1 MKGSVLTGR
10 TWLLL
15 IVAALLITAGGLNFS
30 QRVRF
35 QINPSRF
42 QAPPTDGVAWV
53 DTVQGVVVKTVQPGS
68 AAARAR
74 IIPGDRLLAVS
85 MTGRKCDD
93 LARGTKC
100 EQIAK
105 SQDVQIY
112 LDAAR
117 VGGEIHYLIERPSYP
132 EEARTYYAD
141 LDSLAAIQNWTARD
155 VYLNLIGLVYLCVGL
170 FVVFKQGGRAPF
182 VLHFAS
188 LSLAAFVFT
197 FYTPIGTFKDLDLAI
212 AFLRSA
218 GFIMFGPLFLHFSAI
233 YPVRYHL
240 FERRRW
246 RSLLLYVP
254 AAVLLAGAAVV
265 FLRDQLVRVLPAAR
279 RLLYYPPEFAVVYS
293 KATVIQFT
301 VALLASA
308 ALLIRRFVISKN
320 TVARQQLKWVV
331 WGSVLAIAPFTFLYA
346 IGFVIGTD
354 TASSLT
360 DVAVLPLILI
370 PLSLGYSVV
379 RYRLM
384 DVELVVRRA
393 AVYALTTLAIA
404 VLLGTIVYL
413 VGYAFGG
420 NVASSGEIISL
431 PLIISVAA
439 MALIV
444 MIAAPVK
451 NFLQERV
458 DRIFYGQRYDLRRS
472 LSDFGRTVSAT
483 TALDPLLDSLITRLR
498 QVMNVERL
506 AIFIEDERAPAGYR
520 VARTA
525 GLSAPMTVPADFR
538 EMIRTRSAET
548 GVVRADD
555 LESAPEGNGFVRRV
569 LHYYVPCVVRGR
581 MVAVI
586 GLGRS
591 ADGAL
596 LSSEDVEIL
605 RTVSGYV
612 AVAIE
617 NSLLYQEQQQH
628 AAELELL
635 KEFNESIVESIN
647 VGLIAVDLY
656 GRITRLNSALEE
668 MFSLGRDEA
677 IGLSVEDLFVED
689 FADTLKQVLGP
700 DGWQLRQT
708 RQIYKLHTATR
719 AGRSLVL
726 NIALAPLCADS
737 REQTGAL
744 VVFEDVTERLQ
755 LEDQL
760 QQREKL
766 SSIGML
772 AAGVAHEVNTPL
784 TGVSSYTQMLLGMLP
799 KNDPKHALLEKVSR
813 QADRA
818 SEIVNNLLNFS
829 RTGSAAE
836 FAGLDIHRVLD
847 DTLQLL
853 EPQLRRSQ
861 IEIIRDYGDNL
872 PKVHGNSV
880 KLQQVFTNLILNAR
894 DSIANGNGRITLATR
909 NGEDDGL
916 LVIEVADTGVG
927 IAPEDVA
934 KIYDPFFTTKGV
946 GRGTGLGLAV
956 TYGIVQ
962 EHDGH
967 ISVSSTPGRGTT
979 FRITLPTDDS
989 RARLQAAAQ

>member
-1 MKGSVLTGR
+1 V
-10 TWLLL
+10 LL
-15 IVAALLITAGGLNFS
+15 IAAGLLISAGVVNFY
-30 QRVRF
+30 QRVHS
-35 QINPSRF
+35 QGP
-42 QAPPTDGVAWV
+42 AWDGVTWV
-53 DTVQGVVVKTVQPGS
+53 DTAQGIVAKKIEPGS

-74 IIPGDRLLAVS
+74 MIPGDHLLAVS
-85 MTGRKCDD
+85 MTGD
-93 LARGTKC
+93 KC
-100 EQIAK
+100 E
-105 SQDVQIY
+105 DVNRGIRCEEVSGAEKIQLY
-112 LDAAR
+112 LDQAR

-132 EEARTYYAD
+132 PETRYYYAD
-141 LDSLAAIQNWTARD
+141 LDNLGAVNNLTALD
-155 VYLNLIGLVYLCVGL
+155 LYINLIGVVYLCIGL
-170 FVVFKQGGRAPF
+170 FVIFKQGGRAPF
-182 VLHFAS
+182 VIHFAG
-188 LSLAAFVFT
+188 LCLAAFVFH
-197 FYTPIGTFKDLDLAI
+197 FYTPMGIYRDLDLAI
-212 AFLRSA
+212 GFLRNTA
-218 GFIMFGPLFLHFSAI
+218 FILFAPLFLHFSAI
-233 YPVRYHL
+233 YPTRYHL
-240 FERRRW
+240 FAERRW
-246 RSLLLYVP
+246 RSLLLYLP
-254 AAVLLAGAAVV
+254 AFILVLVATDIYLHDELIKFLPHQVLDYSPNFAARFYKISFIHFTSALVASAVLLV
-265 FLRDQLVRVLPAAR
+265 
-279 RLLYYPPEFAVVYS
+279 
-293 KATVIQFT
+293 
-301 VALLASA
+301 
-308 ALLIRRFVISKN
+308 RRFIVSKN

-331 WGSVLAIAPFTFLYA
+331 WGSVLAIAPFTLLYA
-346 IGFVIGTD
+346 IGFVFGESAGPFTE
-354 TASSLT
+354 
-360 DVAVLPLILI
+360 VAVLPLILI
-370 PLSLGYSVV
+370 PLALGYSVV

-404 VLLGTIVYL
+404 LAIGAIVYFAGL
-413 VGYAFGG
+413 YAL
-420 NVASSGEIISL
+420 SGEVVSAGEITL
-431 PLIISVAA
+431 RLILSITA

-458 DRIFYGQRYDLRRS
+458 DRLFYGRRYDMRHS
-472 LSDFGRTVSAT
+472 LLDFGRTISAT
-483 TALDPLLDSLITRLR
+483 TALDPLLDALINRLR
-498 QVMNVERL
+498 EVMNVERL
-506 AIFIEDERAPAGYR
+506 AIFIEDQYAPGGYR

-525 GLSAPMTVPADFR
+525 GLNSPMSVPADFR

-555 LESAPEGNGFVRRV
+555 LEIAPEGDGFVRRV

-605 RTVSGYV
+605 RTVSGYI

-617 NSLLYQEQQQH
+617 NSLLYQEQQER

-647 VGLIAVDLY
+647 VGLMAVDLD

-668 MFSLGRDEA
+668 IFSITRDEVV
-677 IGLSVEDLFVED
+677 GKKVEELFAED
-689 FADTLKQVLGP
+689 FADTLRQVLGP

-719 AGRSLVL
+719 AGRAIVL
-726 NIALAPLCADS
+726 NIALAPLWADS
-737 REQTGAL
+737 HEQTGAL
-744 VVFEDVTERLQ
+744 VVFENVTERLR
-755 LEDQL
+755 LEEQL

-766 SSIGML
+766 SSIGLL

-784 TGVSSYTQMLLGMLP
+784 TGVSSYTQMLLNMLSE
-799 KNDPKHALLEKVSR
+799 NDPKHALLEKVRR

-818 SEIVNNLLNFS
+818 TEIVNNLLNFS

-836 FAGLDIHRVLD
+836 FTEVDIHRVLD

-861 IEIIRDYGDNL
+861 IEIIRSYGDHL
-872 PKVHGNSV
+872 PQVHGNSV

-894 DSIANGNGRITLATR
+894 DSIANGNGRIVLATK
-909 NGEDDGL
+909 NGEEEAL
-916 LVIEVADTGVG
+916 TVEVSDNGVG

-934 KIYDPFFTTKGV
+934 KIYDPFFTTKGI

-962 EHDGH
+962 EHSGH
-967 ISVSSTPGRGTT
+967 ISVSSTPGSGTT
-979 FRITLPTDDS
+979 FRITLPTRDP
-989 RARLQAAAQ
+989 RARLQAAAL

>member
-1 MKGSVLTGR
+1 MKGSVLTGK

-15 IVAALLITAGGLNFS
+15 IVAALLIAAGALNFS
-30 QRVRF
+30 QRLGHK
-35 QINPSRF
+35 
-42 QAPPTDGVAWV
+42 PPPWDGVTWV
-53 DTVQGVVVKTVQPGS
+53 DTSQGIIAKAIERGS
-68 AAARAR
+68 AAARAQM
-74 IIPGDRLLAVS
+74 IPGDRLLAIS
-85 MTGRKCDD
+85 LTGQRCEEVT
-93 LARGTKC
+93 RGPKC
-100 EQIAK
+100 EQIAEAK
-105 SQDVQIY
+105 DVQIY
-112 LDAAR
+112 LDEAG
-117 VGGEIHYLIERPSYP
+117 VDKEIHYLIERPSYP
-132 EEARTYYAD
+132 VETRTYYAD
-141 LDSLAAIQNWTARD
+141 LDHLGAIPNWTARD
-155 VYLNLIGLVYLCVGL
+155 LYVNLIGLVYLFVGL

-182 VLHFAS
+182 VLHFAT
-188 LSLAAFVFT
+188 LCLTAFVFN
-197 FYTPIGTFKDLDLAI
+197 FFTPIGTYKDLDLAI

-218 GFIMFGPLFLHFSAI
+218 GLVMFAPLFLHFSAI

-240 FERRRW
+240 FEERRW
-246 RSLLLYVP
+246 RRVLLYVP
-254 AAVLLAGAAVV
+254 AVLLLSVATIV
-265 FLRDQLVRVLPAAR
+265 FFHDELVKVLPN
-279 RLLYYPPEFAVVYS
+279 RLLDYSPNSVVAFYKAAFIHFAV
-293 KATVIQFT
+293 
-301 VALLASA
+301 ALVASA
-308 ALLIRRFVISKN
+308 VLLIRRFVVSRN

-331 WGSVLAIAPFTFLYA
+331 WGSALAIAPFTLLYA
-346 IGFVIGTD
+346 TGYI
-354 TASSLT
+354 LT
-360 DVAVLPLILI
+360 ETSNPLSDAALVPLVLI

-393 AVYALTTLAIA
+393 AVYAFTTLAIA
-404 VLLGTIVYL
+404 VAIGAIVYFAGSAL
-413 VGYAFGG
+413 AGD
-420 NVASSGEIISL
+420 VASNGEITFR
-431 PLIISVAA
+431 LILAVTA
-439 MALIV
+439 MACIV

-451 NFLQERV
+451 NFIQERV
-458 DRIFYGQRYDLRRS
+458 DRIFYGQRYDLRHS
-472 LSDFGRTVSAT
+472 LLDFGRTISAT
-483 TALDPLLDSLITRLR
+483 TALDPLLDSLVTRLR
-498 QVMNVERL
+498 QVMNVERV
-506 AIFIEDERAPAGYR
+506 AIFIEDEHAPSGYR

-525 GLSAPMTVPADFR
+525 NLAAPITVPNDFR

-555 LESAPEGNGFVRRV
+555 LEMTPEGDGYVRRV

-605 RTVSGYV
+605 RTVSGYIS
-612 AVAIE
+612 VAIE
-617 NSLLYQEQQQH
+617 NSLLYQEQQSR

-647 VGLIAVDLY
+647 VGLMAVDLN
-656 GRITRLNSALEE
+656 GCITRLNSALEE
-668 MFSLGRDEA
+668 IFSITRAEA
-677 IGLSVEDLFVED
+677 VGKRVEDLFAED
-689 FADTLKQVLGP
+689 FADTLHQVLGP

-719 AGRSLVL
+719 GGRSLVL
-726 NIALAPLCADS
+726 NIALAPLSTDS
-737 REQTGAL
+737 DERTGAL
-744 VVFEDVTERLQ
+744 VVFEDVTQRLH
-755 LEDQL
+755 LEEQL

-784 TGVSSYTQMLLGMLP
+784 TGVSSYTQMLLNMLP
-799 KNDPKHALLEKVSR
+799 ENDPKHALLLKVRR
-813 QADRA
+813 QAERA
-818 SEIVNNLLNFS
+818 TDIVNNLLNFS

-836 FAGLDIHRVLD
+836 FGGVDIHRVLD

-861 IEIIRDYGDNL
+861 IEIVRDYAEGL
-872 PKVHGNSV
+872 PQVHGNSV

-909 NGEDDGL
+909 NGDDEGL
-916 LVIEVADTGVG
+916 LVEIADTGVG
-927 IAPEDVA
+927 IAPDDIV

-962 EHDGH
+962 EHSGH
-967 ISVSSTPGRGTT
+967 INVSSTPGLGTT
-979 FRITLPTDDS
+979 FRITLPTSDP
-989 RARLQAAAQ
+989 RARLQAAAL

>member
-1 MKGSVLTGR
+1 MKGSVLTSK
-10 TWLLL
+10 TWVLL
-15 IVAALLITAGGLNFS
+15 IVAALLICAGAVNFY
-30 QRVRF
+30 QRVHS
-35 QINPSRF
+35 QGP
-42 QAPPTDGVAWV
+42 AWDGVTWV
-53 DTVQGVVVKTVQPGS
+53 DTSQGIVAKKVEPGS

-74 IIPGDRLLAVS
+74 MIPGDHLLAIS
-85 MTGRKCDD
+85 MTGDKCED
-93 LARGTKC
+93 AKRGTRC
-100 EQIAK
+100 EEVAGAEKI
-105 SQDVQIY
+105 QIY
-112 LDAAR
+112 LDQAR

-132 EEARTYYAD
+132 PETRYYYAD
-141 LDSLAAIQNWTARD
+141 LDNLGAVNNLTALD
-155 VYLNLIGLVYLCVGL
+155 LYINLIGVVYLCIGL
-170 FVVFKQGGRAPF
+170 FVIFKQGGRAPF
-182 VLHFAS
+182 VLHFAG
-188 LSLAAFVFT
+188 LCLAAFVFH
-197 FYTPIGTFKDLDLAI
+197 FYTPMGTYRDLDLAI
-212 AFLRSA
+212 GFLRNT
-218 GFIMFGPLFLHFSAI
+218 GFILFAPLFLHFSLI
-233 YPVRYHL
+233 YPTRYHL
-240 FERRRW
+240 FEDRRW
-246 RSLLLYVP
+246 RSALMYVP
-254 AAVLLAGAAVV
+254 AFVLIAIAANIYLHDQLAQIIPHRVLDRSPNFVAGYYKVSFIHFAAALVASAVLLV
-265 FLRDQLVRVLPAAR
+265 
-279 RLLYYPPEFAVVYS
+279 
-293 KATVIQFT
+293 
-301 VALLASA
+301 
-308 ALLIRRFVISKN
+308 RRFVVSKN

-331 WGSVLAIAPFTFLYA
+331 WGSVLAIAPFILLYA
-346 IGFVIGTD
+346 IGYIAGESAGPFTE
-354 TASSLT
+354 
-360 DVAVLPLILI
+360 VAVLPLILI

-393 AVYALTTLAIA
+393 AVYALTTLTIALAIGA
-404 VLLGTIVYL
+404 IVYFAGL
-413 VGYAFGG
+413 YALSGE
-420 NVASSGEIISL
+420 VASAGEITLRLLLSIT
-431 PLIISVAA
+431 A

-458 DRIFYGQRYDLRRS
+458 DRLFYGRRYDMRHS
-472 LSDFGRTVSAT
+472 LLDFGRTISAT

-498 QVMNVERL
+498 EVMNVERL
-506 AIFIEDERAPAGYR
+506 AIFIDDQYAPGGYR

-525 GLSAPMTVPADFR
+525 GLTAPVSVPADFR
-538 EMIRTRSAET
+538 EMIRTRSAES

-555 LESAPEGNGFVRRV
+555 LETAPEGDGFVRRV

-605 RTVSGYV
+605 RTVSGYI

-617 NSLLYQEQQQH
+617 NSLLYQEQQER

-647 VGLIAVDLY
+647 VGLMAVDLN
-656 GRITRLNSALEE
+656 GCITRLNSALEDI
-668 MFSLGRDEA
+668 FSITRDEVV
-677 IGLSVEDLFVED
+677 GKNVEELFAED
-689 FADTLKQVLGP
+689 FADTLHQVLGP

-719 AGRSLVL
+719 AGRAIVL
-726 NIALAPLCADS
+726 NVALAPLWADS
-737 REQTGAL
+737 EEQTGAL
-744 VVFEDVTERLQ
+744 VVFEDVTERLL
-755 LEDQL
+755 LEEQL

-766 SSIGML
+766 SSIGLL

-784 TGVSSYTQMLLGMLP
+784 TGVSSYTQMLLNMLSE
-799 KNDPKHALLEKVSR
+799 NDPKHALLEKVRR

-818 SEIVNNLLNFS
+818 TEIVNNLLNFS

-836 FAGLDIHRVLD
+836 FTEVDIHRVLD

-861 IEIIRDYGDNL
+861 IQIVRAYGEQL
-872 PKVHGNSV
+872 PQVHGNSV

-894 DSIANGNGRITLATR
+894 DSIANGDGRIVLATK
-909 NGEDDGL
+909 NGEEDAL
-916 LVIEVADTGVG
+916 TIEVSDNGVG

-934 KIYDPFFTTKGV
+934 KIYDPFFTTKGI

-962 EHDGH
+962 EHSGH
-967 ISVSSTPGRGTT
+967 ISVASTPGLGTT
-979 FRITLPTDDS
+979 FRITLPTRDP
-989 RARLQAAAQ
+989 RARLQAAAL

>member
-1 MKGSVLTGR
+1 M
-10 TWLLL
+10 LL
-15 IVAALLITAGGLNFS
+15 ITAALLISAGALNFS
-30 QRVRF
+30 QRLRF
-35 QINPSRF
+35 Q
-42 QAPPTDGVAWV
+42 PPPWDGVTWV
-53 DTVQGVVVKTVQPGS
+53 DNAQGVVAKTVQPAS
-68 AAARAR
+68 ASARAR
-74 IIPGDRLLAVS
+74 IMPGDHLLAVS
-85 MTGRKCDD
+85 MTGRKCEDVTSG
-93 LARGTKC
+93 LKC

-105 SQDVQIY
+105 AQDVQIY
-112 LDAAR
+112 LDQAR
-117 VGGEIHYLIERPSYP
+117 VGGDIHYLIERPSFP
-132 EEARTYYAD
+132 AETRTYYAD
-141 LDSLAAIQNWTARD
+141 LDNLGAIQNWTAWGL
-155 VYLNLIGLVYLCVGL
+155 YINLIGLVYLCVGL
-170 FVVFKQGGRAPF
+170 FVIFKQGGRSPF
-182 VLHFAS
+182 VLHFAG
-188 LSLAAFVFT
+188 LCLAAFVFH
-197 FYTPIGTFKDLDLAI
+197 FYTPIGNYKDLDQAI
-212 AFLRSA
+212 AFLRNA
-218 GFIMFGPLFLHFSAI
+218 GLIIFAPLFLHFSAI

-240 FERRRW
+240 FEERRW
-246 RSLLLYVP
+246 RSVLLYIPALLLLP
-254 AAVLLAGAAVV
+254 LAGIV
-265 FLRDQLVRVLPAAR
+265 FLRDQLIKVMPFASS
-279 RLLYYPPEFAVVYS
+279 LLKYSPEFAARFYKIAFIHFS
-293 KATVIQFT
+293 I
-301 VALLASA
+301 ALLVSA

-331 WGSVLAIAPFTFLYA
+331 WGVALAIVPFTLLYA
-346 IGFVIGTD
+346 TGYILDAD
-354 TASSLT
+354 TSGLLT

-404 VLLGTIVYL
+404 VAMGAIVYF
-413 VGYAFGG
+413 VGSYAFGG
-420 NVASSGEIISL
+420 NASPSGEFITL
-431 PLIISVAA
+431 PLILSVAF
-439 MALIV
+439 MAIIV
-444 MIAAPVK
+444 MIAAPIK

-498 QVMNVERL
+498 EVMNVERM
-506 AIFIEDERAPAGYR
+506 AIFIEDQRAPAGYR

-525 GLSAPMTVPADFR
+525 GLSSPMTVPSDFR
-538 EMIRTRSAET
+538 DMIRTRSAET

-555 LESAPEGNGFVRRV
+555 LESAPEGNGFVRRA

-617 NSLLYQEQQQH
+617 NSLLYQEQQQR
-628 AAELELL
+628 AAELEVL

-647 VGLIAVDLY
+647 VGLLAVDLE

-668 MFSLGRDEA
+668 IFSIGRDEA
-677 IGLSVEDLFVED
+677 VGELVVDLFVDD
-689 FADTLKQVLGP
+689 FADTLQQVLGP

-708 RQIYKLHTATR
+708 RQIFKLHTATR
-719 AGRSLVL
+719 AGRSLVV

-744 VVFEDVTERLQ
+744 VVLEDVTERLQ
-755 LEDQL
+755 LEEQL

-766 SSIGML
+766 SSIGLL

-799 KNDPKHALLEKVSR
+799 ENDPKHALLEKVSH

-818 SEIVNNLLNFS
+818 SDIVNNLLNFS

-836 FAGLDIHRVLD
+836 FTGLDINHVLD

-861 IEIIRDYGDNL
+861 IEIVRDYADSL
-872 PKVHGNSV
+872 PQVHGNSV

-894 DSIANGNGRITLATR
+894 DSIANDSGRITLATR
-909 NGEDDGL
+909 NGDDDL
-916 LVIEVADTGVG
+916 VVIEVADTGIG

-967 ISVSSTPGRGTT
+967 ISVSSAPGRGTT
-979 FRITLPTDDS
+979 FRISLPTNDP
-989 RARLQAAAQ
+989 RERLEAAAR